1 MRQSS
6 RSVEFF
12 HVSPARNLRSINRFG
27 ILPSMA
33 RQGMRVS
40 WLVSRSKGY
49 LGDQPCPRSP
59 FRDRRRCLP
68 GVRRAYVPD
77 SPSPRG
83 VDFGFRCS
91 ALSDRLFPSAGV
103 RGSLTA
109 RPARGSPAHGH

>member
-40 WLVSRSKGY
+40 WLVSRSKVAWAINHV
-49 LGDQPCPRSP
+49 
-59 FRDRRRCLP
+59 RDRHSVADVVVFRIVVERTSLIRR
-68 GVRRAYVPD
+68 R
-77 SPSPRG
+77 RG
-83 VDFGFRCS
+83 VWTTDSAVLPSQIVSFR
-91 ALSDRLFPSAGV
+91 P
-103 RGSLTA
+103 
-109 RPARGSPAHGH
+109 PAFVAA